1 MEDVVD
7 LIATDAS
14 ASDIS
19 DKMKEILYAKAAERI
34 DIARP
39 YVANAMFG
47 QEFEYPEVEDE
58 VETEVGD
65 EPDEVVDEI
74 ETETETEQ
82 KRNQKNDYQTTSR
95 MIVLVVMQPTS
106 YQPQAVLHVMMQNSE
121 LLQYDGTIW
130 E

>member
-1 MEDVVD
+1 MDDVID

-19 DKMKEILYAKAAERI
+19 DKMKEILYAKAADRI
-34 DIARP
+34 DVARP

-65 EPDEVVDEI
+65 EPTDEVVDE
-74 ETETETEQ
+74 TETDTE
-82 KRNQKNDYQTTSR
+82 
-95 MIVLVVMQPTS
+95 
-106 YQPQAVLHVMMQNSE
+106 E
-121 LLQYDGTIW
+121 

>member
-34 DIARP
+34 EIARP

-47 QEFEYPEVEDE
+47 QEFEYPEVEGE
-58 VETEVGD
+58 GETEVSD
-65 EPDEVVDEI
+65 EPAEEEPTAEL
-74 ETETETEQ
+74 ETETETDTDTEEE
-82 KRNQKNDYQTTSR
+82 
-95 MIVLVVMQPTS
+95 
-106 YQPQAVLHVMMQNSE
+106 SE
-121 LLQYDGTIW
+121 

>member
-34 DIARP
+34 DVARP

-58 VETEVGD
+58 VDETT
-65 EPDEVVDEI
+65 DEVIDEL
-74 ETETETEQ
+74 ETETDTETDTEEE
-82 KRNQKNDYQTTSR
+82 
-95 MIVLVVMQPTS
+95 
-106 YQPQAVLHVMMQNSE
+106 SE
-121 LLQYDGTIW
+121 
-130 E
+130 

>member
-34 DIARP
+34 DVARP

-58 VETEVGD
+58 VDETT
-65 EPDEVVDEI
+65 DEVVDEL
-74 ETETETEQ
+74 ETETEEE
-82 KRNQKNDYQTTSR
+82 
-95 MIVLVVMQPTS
+95 
-106 YQPQAVLHVMMQNSE
+106 SE
-121 LLQYDGTIW
+121 

>member
-19 DKMKEILYAKAAERI
+19 DKMKELLFTKAAERI
-34 DIARP
+34 EIARP

-47 QEFEYPEVEDE
+47 QEFEYPEVEGE
-58 VETEVGD
+58 GETEVSD
-65 EPDEVVDEI
+65 EPAEEEPTAEL
-74 ETETETEQ
+74 ETETETDTDTEEE
-82 KRNQKNDYQTTSR
+82 
-95 MIVLVVMQPTS
+95 
-106 YQPQAVLHVMMQNSE
+106 SE
-121 LLQYDGTIW
+121 

>member
-7 LIATDAS
+7 LIATGAK
-14 ASDIS
+14 AAEVS
-19 DKMKEILYAKAAERI
+19 DKMKEILYAKAAERV

-39 YVANAMFG
+39 YIANAMFG

-65 EPDEVVDEI
+65 EPTDEVVDEI
-74 ETETETEQ
+74 ETETETE
-82 KRNQKNDYQTTSR
+82 
-95 MIVLVVMQPTS
+95 
-106 YQPQAVLHVMMQNSE
+106 E
-121 LLQYDGTIW
+121 

>member
-47 QEFEYPEVEDE
+47 QEFEYPEVEGE

-65 EPDEVVDEI
+65 EPTDEVVDEI
-74 ETETETEQ
+74 ETETETEEE
-82 KRNQKNDYQTTSR
+82 
-95 MIVLVVMQPTS
+95 
-106 YQPQAVLHVMMQNSE
+106 SE
-121 LLQYDGTIW
+121 

>member
-1 MEDVVD
+1 MDDVID
-7 LIATDAS
+7 LIATDGS
-14 ASDIS
+14 PSDVS

-58 VETEVGD
+58 VETDETEVGD
-65 EPDEVVDEI
+65 EPTDEVVDEV
-74 ETETETEQ
+74 ETET
-82 KRNQKNDYQTTSR
+82 D
-95 MIVLVVMQPTS
+95 
-106 YQPQAVLHVMMQNSE
+106 SE
-121 LLQYDGTIW
+121 